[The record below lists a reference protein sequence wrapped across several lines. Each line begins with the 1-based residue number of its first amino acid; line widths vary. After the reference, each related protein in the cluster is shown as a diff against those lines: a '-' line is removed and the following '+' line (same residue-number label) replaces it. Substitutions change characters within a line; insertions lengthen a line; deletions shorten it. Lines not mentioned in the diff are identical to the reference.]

1 MAGSSERDAGKPAA
15 SGAGAVSK
23 TKGRK
28 VQGGRVVESR
38 YLQYDKKTKKVSVAA
53 KGEKPPEGRKA
64 STVPRSR
71 EESKV
76 MGTGNLQSTMLE
88 GHGLNPPDLDLSA
101 IGDKSMSRKALQVER
116 KVPGT
121 DKSTSLLRPDK
132 KRILRKKR
140 RDLQETMDMMESQT
154 LLMTLLSV
162 KMENNLALLEE
173 KAEKDLAAMCHEKE
187 RLQRQA
193 LELRRQL
200 LLRQKHE
207 ELAAAL
213 DAQIEVLSPL
223 QPVLERFKE
232 EYKTLGRALDTTR
245 HELSMQAIHMEGS
258 GQDLLDDLE
267 PALRT
272 TLKLLGDLSICC
284 LDDSAQVQ
292 GDSTQQPGASA
303 QLNCLLKELKCLV
316 TEKDLEL
323 CRLVSQVV
331 ELGSQA
337 SKEAALTNQ
346 EAWEEAQGTLTSS
359 QGYFS
364 PDARKDHTPSQD
376 RTNSS
381 IPDP

>member
-1 MAGSSERDAGKPAA
+1 MAGASERDAGKPAA
-15 SGAGAVSK
+15 SGAGAVPK

-38 YLQYDKKTKKVSVAA
+38 YLQYDKKTKKVPVAA

-101 IGDKSMSRKALQVER
+101 IDDKSMSRKAPQLER
-116 KVPGT
+116 TVAGT
-121 DKSTSLLRPDK
+121 DKSLLRPDQ
-132 KRILRKKR
+132 KRTLRKKR

-162 KMENNLALLEE
+162 KMENNLALMEE

-200 LLRQKHE
+200 LLRQKHQ

-223 QPVLERFKE
+223 PPVLERFKE

-245 HELSMQAIHMEGS
+245 HELSMQAVHMEGS
-258 GQDLLDDLE
+258 GQELLDDLE

-272 TLKLLGDLSICC
+272 TLQLLGDLSICSP
-284 LDDSAQVQ
+284 DDSAQVQ
-292 GDSTQQPGASA
+292 GASTQQPGASA
-303 QLNCLLKELKCLV
+303 QLNPLLKELKGLV
-316 TEKDLEL
+316 AEKDLEL

-331 ELGSQA
+331 ELSSQA

-346 EAWEEAQGTLTSS
+346 EVWEEAQGTLTSS

-364 PDARKDHTPSQD
+364 PDVRRDHSPTQD

-381 IPDP
+381 SLDP

>member
-1 MAGSSERDAGKPAA
+1 MAGASERDAGKPAA
-15 SGAGAVSK
+15 SGAGAVPK

-101 IGDKSMSRKALQVER
+101 IDDKSMSRKAPQLER
-116 KVPGT
+116 TVAGT
-121 DKSTSLLRPDK
+121 DKSLLRPDQ
-132 KRILRKKR
+132 KRTLRKKR

-200 LLRQKHE
+200 LLRQKHQ

-223 QPVLERFKE
+223 PPVLERFKE

-245 HELSMQAIHMEGS
+245 HELSMQAVHMEGS
-258 GQDLLDDLE
+258 GRELLDDLE

-272 TLKLLGDLSICC
+272 TLQLLGDLSICSP
-284 LDDSAQVQ
+284 DDSAQVQ
-292 GDSTQQPGASA
+292 GASTQQPGASA
-303 QLNCLLKELKCLV
+303 QLNPLLKELKGLV
-316 TEKDLEL
+316 AEKDLEL

-331 ELGSQA
+331 ELSSQA

-346 EAWEEAQGTLTSS
+346 EVWEEAQGTLTSS

-364 PDARKDHTPSQD
+364 PDVRRDHSPTQD

-381 IPDP
+381 SLDP

>member
-1 MAGSSERDAGKPAA
+1 MAGASERDAGKPAA
-15 SGAGAVSK
+15 SGAGAVPK

-38 YLQYDKKTKKVSVAA
+38 YLQYDKKTKKVPVAA

-101 IGDKSMSRKALQVER
+101 IDDKSMSRKAPQLER
-116 KVPGT
+116 TVAGT
-121 DKSTSLLRPDK
+121 DKSLLRPDQ
-132 KRILRKKR
+132 KRTLRKKR

-173 KAEKDLAAMCHEKE
+173 KAEKDLAVMCHEKE

-200 LLRQKHE
+200 LLRQKHQ

-223 QPVLERFKE
+223 PPVLERFKE

-245 HELSMQAIHMEGS
+245 HELSMQAVHMEGS
-258 GQDLLDDLE
+258 GQELLDDLE

-272 TLKLLGDLSICC
+272 TLQLLGDLSICSP
-284 LDDSAQVQ
+284 DDSAQVQ
-292 GDSTQQPGASA
+292 GASTQQPGASA
-303 QLNCLLKELKCLV
+303 QLNPLLKELKGLV
-316 TEKDLEL
+316 AEKDLEL

-331 ELGSQA
+331 ELSSQA

-346 EAWEEAQGTLTSS
+346 EVWEEAQGTLTSS

-364 PDARKDHTPSQD
+364 PDVRRDHSPTQD

-381 IPDP
+381 SLDP

>member
-1 MAGSSERDAGKPAA
+1 M
-15 SGAGAVSK
+15 
-23 TKGRK
+23 
-28 VQGGRVVESR
+28 VESR
-38 YLQYDKKTKKVSVAA
+38 YLQYDKKTKKVPVAA

-101 IGDKSMSRKALQVER
+101 IDDKSMSRKAPQLER
-116 KVPGT
+116 TVAGT
-121 DKSTSLLRPDK
+121 DKSLLRPDQ
-132 KRILRKKR
+132 KRTLRKKR

-200 LLRQKHE
+200 LLRQKHQ

-223 QPVLERFKE
+223 PPVLERFKE

-245 HELSMQAIHMEGS
+245 HELSMQAVHMEGS
-258 GQDLLDDLE
+258 GQELLDDLE

-272 TLKLLGDLSICC
+272 TLQLLGDLSICSP
-284 LDDSAQVQ
+284 DDSAQVQ
-292 GDSTQQPGASA
+292 GASTQQPGASA
-303 QLNCLLKELKCLV
+303 QLNPLLKELKGLV
-316 TEKDLEL
+316 AEKDLEL

-331 ELGSQA
+331 ELSSQA

-346 EAWEEAQGTLTSS
+346 EVWEEAQGTLTSS

-364 PDARKDHTPSQD
+364 PDVRRDHSPTQD

-381 IPDP
+381 SLDP

>member
-1 MAGSSERDAGKPAA
+1 MAGASERDAGKPAA
-15 SGAGAVSK
+15 SGAGAVPK

-38 YLQYDKKTKKVSVAA
+38 YLQYDKKTKKVPVAA

-101 IGDKSMSRKALQVER
+101 IDDKSMSRKAPQLER
-116 KVPGT
+116 TVAGT
-121 DKSTSLLRPDK
+121 DKSLLRPDQ
-132 KRILRKKR
+132 KRTLRKKR

-200 LLRQKHE
+200 LLRQKHQ

-223 QPVLERFKE
+223 PPVLERFKE

-245 HELSMQAIHMEGS
+245 HELSMQAVHMEGS
-258 GQDLLDDLE
+258 GQELLDDLE

-272 TLKLLGDLSICC
+272 TLQLLGDLSICSP
-284 LDDSAQVQ
+284 DDSAQVQ
-292 GDSTQQPGASA
+292 GASTQQPGASA
-303 QLNCLLKELKCLV
+303 QLNPLLKELKGLV
-316 TEKDLEL
+316 AEKDLEL

-331 ELGSQA
+331 ELSSQA

-346 EAWEEAQGTLTSS
+346 EVWEEAQGTLTSS

-364 PDARKDHTPSQD
+364 PDVRRDHSPTQD

-381 IPDP
+381 SLDP

>member
-1 MAGSSERDAGKPAA
+1 MAGASERDAGKPAA
-15 SGAGAVSK
+15 SGAGAVPK

-38 YLQYDKKTKKVSVAA
+38 YLQYDKKTKKVPVAA
-53 KGEKPPEGRKA
+53 KEEKPPEGRKA

-101 IGDKSMSRKALQVER
+101 IDDKSMSRKAPQLER
-116 KVPGT
+116 TVAGT
-121 DKSTSLLRPDK
+121 DKSLLRPDQ
-132 KRILRKKR
+132 KRTLRKKR

-200 LLRQKHE
+200 LLRQKHQ

-223 QPVLERFKE
+223 PPVLERFKE

-245 HELSMQAIHMEGS
+245 HELSMQAVHMEGS
-258 GQDLLDDLE
+258 GQELLDDLE

-272 TLKLLGDLSICC
+272 TLQLLGDLSICSP
-284 LDDSAQVQ
+284 DDSAQVQ
-292 GDSTQQPGASA
+292 GASTQQPGASA
-303 QLNCLLKELKCLV
+303 QLNPLLKELKGLV
-316 TEKDLEL
+316 AEKDLEL

-331 ELGSQA
+331 ELSSQA

-346 EAWEEAQGTLTSS
+346 EVWEEAQGTLTSS

-364 PDARKDHTPSQD
+364 PDVRRDHSPTQD

-381 IPDP
+381 SLDP

>member
-1 MAGSSERDAGKPAA
+1 MAGASERDAGKPAA
-15 SGAGAVSK
+15 SGAGAVPK

-101 IGDKSMSRKALQVER
+101 IDDKSMSRKAPQLER
-116 KVPGT
+116 TVAGT
-121 DKSTSLLRPDK
+121 DKSLLRPDQ
-132 KRILRKKR
+132 KRTLRKKR

-173 KAEKDLAAMCHEKE
+173 KAEKDLAAMYHEKE

-200 LLRQKHE
+200 LLRQKHQ

-223 QPVLERFKE
+223 PPVLERFKE

-245 HELSMQAIHMEGS
+245 HELSMQAVHMEGS
-258 GQDLLDDLE
+258 GQELLDDLE

-272 TLKLLGDLSICC
+272 TLQLLGDLSICSP
-284 LDDSAQVQ
+284 DDSAQVQ
-292 GDSTQQPGASA
+292 GASTQQPGASA
-303 QLNCLLKELKCLV
+303 QLNPLLKELKGLV
-316 TEKDLEL
+316 AEKDLEL

-331 ELGSQA
+331 ELSSQA

-346 EAWEEAQGTLTSS
+346 EVWEEAQGTLTSS

-364 PDARKDHTPSQD
+364 PDVRRDHSPTQD

-381 IPDP
+381 SLDP

>member
-1 MAGSSERDAGKPAA
+1 MAGASERDAGKPAA
-15 SGAGAVSK
+15 SGAGAVPK

-38 YLQYDKKTKKVSVAA
+38 YLQYDKKTKKVPVAA

-101 IGDKSMSRKALQVER
+101 IDDKSMSRKAPQLER
-116 KVPGT
+116 TVAGT
-121 DKSTSLLRPDK
+121 DKSLLRPDQ
-132 KRILRKKR
+132 KRTLRKKR

-200 LLRQKHE
+200 LLRQKHQ

-223 QPVLERFKE
+223 PPVLERFKE
-232 EYKTLGRALDTTR
+232 EYKTLGKALDTTR
-245 HELSMQAIHMEGS
+245 HELSMQAVHMEGS
-258 GQDLLDDLE
+258 GQELLDDLE

-272 TLKLLGDLSICC
+272 TLQLLGDLSICSP
-284 LDDSAQVQ
+284 DDSAQVQ
-292 GDSTQQPGASA
+292 GASTQQPGASA
-303 QLNCLLKELKCLV
+303 QLNPLLKELKGLV
-316 TEKDLEL
+316 AEKDLEL

-331 ELGSQA
+331 ELSSQA

-346 EAWEEAQGTLTSS
+346 EVWEEAQGTLTSS

-364 PDARKDHTPSQD
+364 PDVRRDHSPTQD

-381 IPDP
+381 SLDP

>member
-1 MAGSSERDAGKPAA
+1 MAGASERDAGKPAA
-15 SGAGAVSK
+15 SGAGAVPK

-101 IGDKSMSRKALQVER
+101 IDDKSMSRKAPQLER
-116 KVPGT
+116 TVAGT
-121 DKSTSLLRPDK
+121 DKSLLRPDQ
-132 KRILRKKR
+132 KRTLRKKR

-200 LLRQKHE
+200 LLRQKHQ

-223 QPVLERFKE
+223 PPVLERFKE
-232 EYKTLGRALDTTR
+232 EYKTLGKALDTTR
-245 HELSMQAIHMEGS
+245 HELSMQAVHMEGS
-258 GQDLLDDLE
+258 GQELLDDLE

-272 TLKLLGDLSICC
+272 TLQLLGDLSICSP
-284 LDDSAQVQ
+284 DDSAQVQ
-292 GDSTQQPGASA
+292 GASTQQPGASA
-303 QLNCLLKELKCLV
+303 QLNPLLKELKGLV
-316 TEKDLEL
+316 AEKDLEL

-331 ELGSQA
+331 ELSSQA

-346 EAWEEAQGTLTSS
+346 EVWEEAQGTLTSS

-364 PDARKDHTPSQD
+364 PDVRRDHSPTQD

-381 IPDP
+381 SLDP

>member
-1 MAGSSERDAGKPAA
+1 MAGASERDAGKPAA
-15 SGAGAVSK
+15 SGAGAVPK

-101 IGDKSMSRKALQVER
+101 IDDKSMSRKAPQLER
-116 KVPGT
+116 TVAGT
-121 DKSTSLLRPDK
+121 DKSLLRPDQ
-132 KRILRKKR
+132 KRTLRKKR

-162 KMENNLALLEE
+162 KMENNLALMEE

-200 LLRQKHE
+200 LLRQKHQ

-223 QPVLERFKE
+223 PPVLERFKE

-245 HELSMQAIHMEGS
+245 HELSMQAVHMEGS
-258 GQDLLDDLE
+258 GQELLDDLE

-272 TLKLLGDLSICC
+272 TLQLLGDLSICSP
-284 LDDSAQVQ
+284 DDSAQVQ
-292 GDSTQQPGASA
+292 GASTQQPGASA
-303 QLNCLLKELKCLV
+303 QLNPLLKELKGLV
-316 TEKDLEL
+316 AEKDLEL

-331 ELGSQA
+331 ELSSQA

-346 EAWEEAQGTLTSS
+346 EVWEEAQGTLTSS

-364 PDARKDHTPSQD
+364 PDVRRDHSPTQD

-381 IPDP
+381 SLDP